1 MDRRRLRLS
10 AHQGQRPRLHVA
22 RRRSRL
28 LGDVA
33 ARLRTRSQAEGS
45 DALAWPGPRR
55 QPAVGGEHIG
65 QDVQRFALRR
75 VDPRPRPSWRRSGG
89 TADRGRRDA
98 FRPAQRR
105 HPRSLP
111 LRTLP
116 LSLPEDFTVAIVG
129 RPNVGKSTLFNRLV
143 GKRLALVDDLPGV
156 TRDRRE
162 GQARIGDLLF
172 RAIDTAG
179 FDDSPG
185 DRLEARMR
193 AQTEI
198 ALAEADAA
206 LMLIDARTGVT
217 PLDAAFADVLRRC
230 PIPVILVANKCEGRS
245 GEAGLLEAYAL
256 GLGDPFP
263 ISAEHGEGLGH
274 LFEALAP
281 LMPIPAE
288 GQPRRARRR
297 GAEDGRDGK
306 DRADAAEGPADAAD
320 DRDRPAMRLA
330 VVGRPNV
337 GKSTLINRLL
347 GAERLLTG
355 PEAGITRDAI
365 AVAWSHAG
373 RTIELVDT
381 AGLRRK
387 ANVTGRLEALAGADA
402 RRAVRFAHVVVVTLD
417 ACAGL
422 EKQDLTIARMV
433 VEEGRALIIAA
444 NKWDLITDPGAALRA
459 IEERLEASLPQVR
472 GVPVVR
478 LSALTGRGAERLM
491 PAALS
496 AYDGWNRRVA
506 TPQLNRWLDEVQQ
519 HHQPPLVDGRRIRL
533 RYLTQVKARPPT
545 FVLFASRIRSL
556 PEAYQRYLINGLRDA
571 FGFAGLP
578 IRLHLRTGKNP
589 YVASDRRRSGR

>member
-1 MDRRRLRLS
+1 M
-10 AHQGQRPRLHVA
+10 
-22 RRRSRL
+22 
-28 LGDVA
+28 
-33 ARLRTRSQAEGS
+33 RT
-45 DALAWPGPRR
+45 
-55 QPAVGGEHIG
+55 
-65 QDVQRFALRR
+65 
-75 VDPRPRPSWRRSGG
+75 
-89 TADRGRRDA
+89 
-98 FRPAQRR
+98 
-105 HPRSLP
+105 
-111 LRTLP
+111 
-116 LSLPEDFTVAIVG
+116 
-129 RPNVGKSTLFNRLV
+129 
-143 GKRLALVDDLPGV
+143 
-156 TRDRRE
+156 
-162 GQARIGDLLF
+162 
-172 RAIDTAG
+172 
-179 FDDSPG
+179 
-185 DRLEARMR
+185 
-193 AQTEI
+193 QTEM

-206 LMLIDARTGVT
+206 LMLIDARAGIT
-217 PLDAAFADVLRRC
+217 PLDAAFADVLRRGA
-230 PIPVILVANKCEGRS
+230 IPVILVANKCEGRS

-256 GLGDPFP
+256 GLGDPAP

-281 LMPIPAE
+281 LMPEPAE
-288 GQPRRARRR
+288 KRRRRTRRR
-297 GAEDGRDGK
+297 GSEDYHDIGGGRDDSDESTG
-306 DRADAAEGPADAAD
+306 RGTGEAAD
-320 DRDRPAMRLA
+320 HDQRPMRLA

-347 GAERLLTG
+347 GVERLLTG

-365 AVAWSHAG
+365 AVAWTHAG

-417 ACAGL
+417 ATAGL

-444 NKWDLITDPGAALRA
+444 NKWDLVADPGAALRA
-459 IEERLEASLPQVR
+459 IDERLETSLPQVR

-478 LSALTGRGAERLM
+478 LSALTGRRADRLM
-491 PAALS
+491 PAVLA
-496 AYDGWNRRVA
+496 AYDGWNRRIP
-506 TPQLNRWLDEVQQ
+506 TPRLNRWLEEIQQ
-519 HHQPPLVDGRRIRL
+519 RHQPPLADGQRIRL

-589 YVASDRRRSGR
+589 YVAPNRGRGDR